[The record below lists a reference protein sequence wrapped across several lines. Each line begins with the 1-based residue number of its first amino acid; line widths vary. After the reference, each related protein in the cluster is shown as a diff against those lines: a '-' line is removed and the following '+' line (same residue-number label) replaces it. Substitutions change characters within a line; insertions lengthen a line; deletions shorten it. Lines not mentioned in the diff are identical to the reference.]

1 MMQIPLQL
9 TFRDMTASDSL
20 ESYIR
25 KRAEKL
31 DDMSE
36 NLISCAVVVE
46 IPHKH
51 QNKGRL
57 YLARIDISLPGITIA
72 ASSEDNLN
80 PAHEDPYV
88 AVRDV
93 FDAVQRQM
101 QEQIDRMK
109 GQVKR
114 RNKKP
119 AGRILEL
126 HPEGDF
132 GRILSTEGR
141 DVYFHRNSL
150 LNADFDE
157 LETGMEVTFSEDQG
171 DEGPQA
177 SSVKLISRSRI
188 AD

>member
-1 MMQIPLQL
+1 MQIPLQL
-9 TFRDMTASDSL
+9 TFRDMPTSEAL

-25 KRAEKL
+25 KRVEKL
-31 DDMSE
+31 DDMSD
-36 NLISCAVVVE
+36 NLISCEVVVE

-51 QNKGRL
+51 QQKGRL
-57 YLARIDISLPGITIA
+57 YLARVDVSLPGTLIA

-109 GQVKR
+109 GRVKSR
-114 RNKKP
+114 EINP
-119 AGRILEL
+119 FGRILEL
-126 HPEGDF
+126 HPEADF
-132 GRILSTEGR
+132 GRILSMEGR
-141 DVYFHRNSL
+141 DIYFHRNSL

-157 LETGMEVTFSEDQG
+157 LETGMEVSFTEEQG

-177 SSVKLISRSRI
+177 SSVKLVSKHRI
-188 AD
+188 VV